1 MKALVY
7 NEMLKI
13 LRNRRI
19 LVITL
24 ILLVL
29 IPVFTYAQY
38 RNSQEQIRQL
48 GTSDWRTLLQQKIV
62 DQQNRIAS
70 SRIPEEWKT
79 WAKLNIKQQ
88 QYYLEH
94 DINPGAPGAPTFLR
108 KFIEQSTSLFLPLLV
123 VVLAADIV
131 SAEHSLGTIKLL
143 LSRPVPRWKI
153 LLSKYMALGLGI
165 SLLMLLTALLGYVIS
180 GAVFGYRGWTMPV
193 LTGFKVQGD
202 QLVTQGVHLIPQ
214 WKYLL
219 MAYGLAWFSGLM
231 VGTLSFMV
239 SVLVKSTA
247 ASIGI
252 MLAAVISGSLLTQ
265 MAPTWTAL
273 KYFAFTHLSL
283 TDYLAGNPILIEGM
297 SLPFSLTVLSVWA
310 ILALTVA
317 FITFMRRDVLA

>member
-1 MKALVY
+1 MKALIY

-13 LRNRRI
+13 LKNKRI
-19 LVITL
+19 LVIAL

-29 IPVFTYAQY
+29 IPIFTYAQY
-38 RNSQEQIRQL
+38 RNTQDQIKQL
-48 GTSDWRTLLQQKIV
+48 GTSDWRILLQQKIV
-62 DQQNRIAS
+62 DQQNRLAS

-79 WAKLNIKQQ
+79 WSKLDIEQQ

-94 DINPGAPGAPTFLR
+94 DINPGSPGAPTFLR

-131 SAEHSLGTIKLL
+131 SSEHSLGTIKLL
-143 LSRPVPRWKI
+143 LARPVPRWKV
-153 LLSKYMALGLGI
+153 LLSKYLALLLGI
-165 SLLMLLTALLGYVIS
+165 SLLLFLTALIGYVIS
-180 GAVFGYRGWTMPV
+180 GTVFGYRGWTMPV
-193 LTGFKVQGD
+193 LTGFKIQGD

-219 MAYGLAWFSGLM
+219 MAYGLAWFTSIIT
-231 VGTLSFMV
+231 GTLSFMV
-239 SVLVKSTA
+239 SVLVRSTA

-273 KYFAFTHLSL
+273 KYLAFTHLSL
-283 TDYLAGNPILIEGM
+283 TDYLAGKPVMIEGM
-297 SLPFSLTVLSVWA
+297 SLSFSLIILSCWA
-310 ILALTVA
+310 GAALVIAFVSFIRRDILA
-317 FITFMRRDVLA
+317 